1 MPNAPHPRPEQP
13 QLFPAPDDPPL
24 DAAGAE
30 LPAELP
36 PLLLAAALLE
46 SGYGTTLAR
55 RLATPGAREHL
66 LDKARRRLAEAEE
79 ALAERGLRALPGPH
93 PSVPVVLWRGPR
105 RAPHPRAAVRDRVA
119 VVGARASD
127 PYGLA
132 VAEALGRDLAA
143 AGATVVSGGAE
154 GCDAAAHLGA
164 LRRPRVAMIPTLAV
178 IPGGLDAPYPAIHAD
193 LFARILDAGGA
204 LVSADW
210 PTTRPRPQTFIA
222 RNHVIA
228 ALSYGVIVVRARRRS
243 GSLSTA
249 AAATR
254 LGRRL
259 GAVPG
264 ALGSP
269 LSEGCHDLLEGGAV
283 AVASPKGAFQIAG
296 LAAPRTPRWPL
307 RRTGD
312 PSPFPT
318 SSCPADDAASTP
330 PEVGETGAAILAALR
345 GEPASDLD
353 SIAARTN
360 LPTPVVAGALIELE
374 IAGEVARGP
383 GGRYIATG

>member
-1 MPNAPHPRPEQP
+1 MRPTPPRQP
-13 QLFPAPDDPPL
+13 SLLEPRSKPAPASDPHAFDESAL
-24 DAAGAE
+24 K
-30 LPAELP
+30 LP

-46 SGYGTTLAR
+46 CCYGATLAR
-55 RLATPGAREHL
+55 RLASPFARDRL
-66 LDKARRRLAEAEE
+66 LSRARARVDEAEE
-79 ALAERGLRALPGPH
+79 ALARRGLRALPGPH
-93 PSVPVVLWRGPR
+93 PTVPLVLWRGHAL
-105 RAPHPRAAVRDRVA
+105 APALRTAVPERVA

-154 GCDAAAHLGA
+154 GCDAAAHEGA
-164 LRRPRVAMIPTLAV
+164 LRSLRAAAIPTVAV
-178 IPGGLDAPYPAIHAD
+178 IPGGLDAPYPSIHAD
-193 LFARILDAGGA
+193 LFARILEAGGA
-204 LVSADW
+204 LASADW

-228 ALSYGVIVVRARRRS
+228 ALSTAVIVVRARRRS

-254 LGRRL
+254 LGRRV

-264 ALGSP
+264 ALGAA
-269 LSEGCHDLLEGGAV
+269 LSEGCHDLLEGGATTI
-283 AVASPKGAFQIAG
+283 ASPGAAYRLAK
-296 LAAPRTPRWPL
+296 LAAPRFPRWQL
-307 RRTGD
+307 RQLPD
-312 PSPFPT
+312 PSPFLAPRPGAEALP
-318 SSCPADDAASTP
+318 SPAKARDA
-330 PEVGETGAAILAALR
+330 TGAAILAALR
-345 GEPASDLD
+345 DEPASDLD
-353 SIAARTN
+353 SLAARTN
-360 LPTPVVAGALIELE
+360 LPTPVLAGALIELE